1 MRSTR
6 SSKFGTVHI
15 DSTVHID
22 NHRTEH
28 ADTTVR
34 SDRTLRT
41 GKTSRTARRSAFA
54 TSGRRTTRVSA
65 VLLATAL
72 ALAVTG
78 CGGDDDNDGGSTKPS
93 ARGDGGSTVT
103 LPKLDG
109 ESLEVAAVW
118 TGGEQK
124 NFKKVLAEFEK
135 RTGAKV
141 TFVPAQDPIINFLGS
156 KVAGGQ
162 PPDVALLPQPG
173 AIKQAV
179 DKGWAKPLGAE
190 ATKELAENYSQGWQ
204 DIGKVG
210 GKQYGAYYKA
220 ANKSLIWY
228 NAKVFENAGASEP
241 KSWKDLLSTAQT
253 VYDSG
258 VTPFSVGGADG
269 WTLTD
274 WFENVYL
281 SQAGPEKYDQLAQHK
296 IKWTDPS
303 VKQALTT
310 LAEIWGKKDY
320 VAGGAKGALGTA
332 FPESV
337 TQTFTGGDQPKAGMV
352 YEGDFAQINIAE
364 TKAKIGTDAKV
375 FPFPAV
381 GDTAPV
387 VSGGDAAV
395 ILDDSKAAQALVT
408 FLASPDAATIQAEL
422 GGYLSPN
429 KNVPDSAYPNEVQ
442 RTIAKSLVAAGDDF
456 RFDMS
461 DQAPQAFG
469 GTPGKGEWKEL
480 QDFLSNPKDVARAQQ
495 KLEAAAAKAYGGKG

>member
-1 MRSTR
+1 MHSR
-6 SSKFGTVHI
+6 SSTFRT
-15 DSTVHID
+15 
-22 NHRTEH
+22 HR
-28 ADTTVR
+28 AVTT
-34 SDRTLRT
+34 L
-41 GKTSRTARRSAFA
+41 AA
-54 TSGRRTTRVSA
+54 
-65 VLLATAL
+65 LLAGAL
-72 ALAVTG
+72 ALSACSG
-78 CGGDDDNDGGSTKPS
+78 SDDDKKDN
-93 ARGDGGSTVT
+93 GDKSSGATASTVT

-109 ESLEVAAVW
+109 AKLEVAAVW
-118 TGGEQK
+118 TGAEQA

-135 RTGAKV
+135 RTGATV

-156 KVAGGQ
+156 KIAGGQ
-162 PPDVALLPQPG
+162 PPDIALLPQPG

-179 DKGWAKPLGAE
+179 DKGWAKPLNA
-190 ATKELAENYSQGWQ
+190 AVQAELAKNYAQGWQ

-210 GKQYGAYYKA
+210 GKQYGVYYKA

-228 NAKVFENAGASEP
+228 NAEVFENAGAQEP
-241 KSWKDLLSTAQT
+241 KTWKDLLTAAQA

-258 VTPFSVGGADG
+258 VTPFSVAGADG
-269 WTLTD
+269 WPLTD

-310 LAEIWGKKDY
+310 LAQIWGKQDY
-320 VAGGAKGALGTA
+320 LAGGQKGALQTE

-337 TQTFTGGDQPKAGMV
+337 TQTFTGGDQPKSAMV
-352 YEGDFAQINIAE
+352 YEGDFVQVNIGE
-364 TKAKIGTDAKV
+364 TEAKVGTDAKV

-381 GDTAPV
+381 GEKAPV

-395 ILDDSKAAQALVT
+395 ILKDSKAAQALAT
-408 FLASPDAATIQAEL
+408 FLASPDAATIQAKL

-429 KNVPDSAYPNEVQ
+429 KNVPVSAYPNAVQ
-442 RTIAKSLVAAGDDF
+442 QKIAKALIASGDDF

-469 GTPGKGEWKEL
+469 GTPGKGEWKDL
-480 QDFLSNPKDVARAQQ
+480 QDFLKNPGDVAGAQA
-495 KLEAAAAKAYGGKG
+495 KLEKDAAAAYGNGG

>member
-1 MRSTR
+1 M
-6 SSKFGTVHI
+6 
-15 DSTVHID
+15 
-22 NHRTEH
+22 
-28 ADTTVR
+28 A
-34 SDRTLRT
+34 
-41 GKTSRTARRSAFA
+41 
-54 TSGRRTTRVSA
+54 A
-65 VLLATAL
+65 VAAGVL
-72 ALAVTG
+72 ALSLTA
-78 CGGDDDNDGGSTKPS
+78 CGGDDDSGDDDKDGGTE
-93 ARGDGGSTVT
+93 GTGTTVT

-109 ESLEVAAVW
+109 ASLEVAAVW
-118 TGGEQK
+118 TGAEQA

-156 KVAGGQ
+156 KIAGGA

-204 DIGKVG
+204 DIGKVD
-210 GKQYGAYYKA
+210 GKQYGVYYKA

-228 NAKVFENAGASEP
+228 NTQVFENAGASEP
-241 KSWKDLLSTAQT
+241 KTWDELLTTAQT

-258 VTPFSVGGADG
+258 VTPFSVGGAEG

-281 SQAGPEKYDQLAQHK
+281 SQAGPEKYDQLARHE

-303 VKQALTT
+303 VKEALTT

-320 VAGGAKGALGTA
+320 VAGGARGALQTD
-332 FPESV
+332 FPNSV

-352 YEGDFAQINIAE
+352 YEGDFAQVNIVQAGAE
-364 TKAKIGTDAKV
+364 VGTDAKV

-395 ILDDSKAAQALVT
+395 ILEDSEAAQALVT
-408 FLASPDAATIQAEL
+408 FLASPDAAGIQAKL

-429 KNVPDSAYPNEVQ
+429 RNVPNSAYPNAVQ
-442 RTIAKSLVAAGDDF
+442 QKMAKALIDAGDDF

-469 GTPGKGEWKEL
+469 GTPGKGEWKAL
-480 QDFLSNPKDVARAQQ
+480 QDFLRNPKDVAGTQA
-495 KLEAAAAKAYGGKG
+495 KLEADAAAAYGN

>member
-1 MRSTR
+1 MRSTN
-6 SSKFGTVHI
+6 S
-15 DSTVHID
+15 
-22 NHRTEH
+22 
-28 ADTTVR
+28 
-34 SDRTLRT
+34 
-41 GKTSRTARRSAFA
+41 
-54 TSGRRTTRVSA
+54 TTRTRRAVRAAA
-65 VLLATAL
+65 VLAAGAL
-72 ALAVTG
+72 ALSLTACG
-78 CGGDDDNDGGSTKPS
+78 GGDDDKKTGSDESGKASGGGAET
-93 ARGDGGSTVT
+93 GSTVT

-109 ESLEVAAVW
+109 TTLEVAAVW
-118 TGGEQK
+118 TGAEQA
-124 NFKKVLAEFEK
+124 NFKKVLAEFSR

-156 KVAGGQ
+156 KIAGGQ

-179 DKGWAKPLGAE
+179 EKKWAKPVGAE
-190 ATKELAENYSQGWQ
+190 AQAQLSKNYSQGWQ
-204 DIGKVG
+204 DIGKVD
-210 GKQYGAYYKA
+210 GKQYGVYYKA

-228 NAKVFENAGASEP
+228 NAKALENAGASEP
-241 KSWKDLLSTAQT
+241 KTWKDLLSTAQQ

-310 LAEIWGKKDY
+310 LAQIWSKKDY
-320 VAGGAKGALGTA
+320 LAGGPDGALQTE
-332 FPESV
+332 FPASV
-337 TQTFTGGDQPKAGMV
+337 TQTFTGGDQPKAAMV
-352 YEGDFAQINIAE
+352 YEGDFAQVNIGE
-364 TKAKIGTDAKV
+364 TKAKVGTDAKV

-381 GDTAPV
+381 GASAPV

-395 ILDDSKAAQALVT
+395 ILKDSKAAQALVT
-408 FLASPDAATIQAEL
+408 FLASPDAATIQAKL

-429 KNVPDSAYPNEVQ
+429 KNVPESAYPNEVQ
-442 RTIAKSLVAAGDDF
+442 RTIAKALIASGDDF

-469 GTPGKGEWKEL
+469 GTPGKGEWKDL
-480 QDFLSNPKDVARAQQ
+480 QDFLKNPSDVAGTQA
-495 KLEAAAAKAYGGKG
+495 KLEKDAAAAYGGGS

>member
-1 MRSTR
+1 MHS
-6 SSKFGTVHI
+6 
-15 DSTVHID
+15 
-22 NHRTEH
+22 N
-28 ADTTVR
+28 
-34 SDRTLRT
+34 LRV
-41 GKTSRTARRSAFA
+41 RRSPSHSTHRSPRAA
-54 TSGRRTTRVSA
+54 QARGKRRAAQAAAAA
-65 VLLATAL
+65 VIAGALTLTA
-72 ALAVTG
+72 
-78 CGGDDDNDGGSTKPS
+78 CGGDGNDKSGGGKESS
-93 ARGDGGSTVT
+93 SSSGGGAVS

-109 ESLEVAAVW
+109 ASLEVAAVW
-118 TGGEQK
+118 TGPEQA

-156 KVAGGQ
+156 KIAGGA
-162 PPDVALLPQPG
+162 PPDVAMLPQVG

-179 DKGWAKPLGAE
+179 EKKWAKPVGPDAQ
-190 ATKELAENYSQGWQ
+190 AQLAKNYSQGWQ
-204 DIGKVG
+204 DLGKVD
-210 GKQYGAYYKA
+210 GKQYGVYFKA
-220 ANKSLIWY
+220 ANKSLVWY
-228 NAKVFENAGASEP
+228 NAKVFENAGAKEP
-241 KSWKDLLSTAQT
+241 ATWKDFLTVAQT

-258 VTPFSVGGADG
+258 VTPVSVGGADG

-303 VKQALTT
+303 VKDALTT
-310 LAEIWGKKDY
+310 LAQLWGNKNY
-320 VAGGAKGALGTA
+320 IAGGPDGALQTE
-332 FPESV
+332 FPASV

-352 YEGDFAQINIAE
+352 FEGDFVGVNIAE

-381 GDTAPV
+381 GDKAPV

-395 ILDDSKAAQALVT
+395 LLKESKAGQALLT
-408 FLASPDAATIQAEL
+408 FLASPDAATIWAKQ

-429 KNVPDSAYPNEVQ
+429 NNVDNSAYPNAVQ
-442 RTIAKSLVAAGDDF
+442 QSMAKALIAAGDDF

-469 GTPGKGEWKEL
+469 GTPGKGEWKDL
-480 QDFLSNPKDVARAQQ
+480 QDFLKNPKDVAGTQA
-495 KLEAAAAKAYGGKG
+495 KLESDAAAAYKG

>member
-1 MRSTR
+1 MRTSSTTRTR
-6 SSKFGTVHI
+6 SAAK
-15 DSTVHID
+15 
-22 NHRTEH
+22 
-28 ADTTVR
+28 
-34 SDRTLRT
+34 
-41 GKTSRTARRSAFA
+41 
-54 TSGRRTTRVSA
+54 RTTRA
-65 VLLATAL
+65 AAALAAGAL
-72 ALAVTG
+72 ALSLTA
-78 CGGDDDNDGGSTKPS
+78 CGGDDDGGGSDEGSQGSGDKKP
-93 ARGDGGSTVT
+93 ATLA

-109 ESLEVAAVW
+109 ETLEVAAVW
-118 TGGEQK
+118 TGAEQE

-156 KVAGGQ
+156 KIAGGA
-162 PPDVALLPQPG
+162 PPDVAMLPQPG

-190 ATKELAENYSQGWQ
+190 ATKELTKNYSQGWQ
-204 DIGKVG
+204 DIGKVD
-210 GKQYGAYYKA
+210 GKPYGVYYKA

-228 NAKVFENAGASEP
+228 NAQVFENAGAAEP
-241 KSWKDLLSTAQT
+241 KTWDELLTAAQT

-281 SQAGPEKYDQLAQHK
+281 SQAGPEKYDQLAKHE

-303 VKQALTT
+303 VKEALTT
-310 LAEIWGKKDY
+310 LAQIWGKKDY
-320 VAGGAKGALGTA
+320 VAGGASGALQTE
-332 FPESV
+332 FPASV

-352 YEGDFAQINIAE
+352 YEGDFVQVNIGE
-364 TKAKIGTDAKV
+364 TDAKVGTDAKV
-375 FPFPAV
+375 FPFPSV

-395 ILDDSKAAQALVT
+395 ILKDSKAAQALAT
-408 FLASPDAATIQAEL
+408 FLASPDSAAIQAKL
-422 GGYLSPN
+422 GGFLSPN
-429 KNVPDSAYPNEVQ
+429 KAVDTDAYPNEVQ
-442 RTIAKSLVAAGDDF
+442 KKMADALIAAGDDF

-469 GTPGKGEWKEL
+469 GTPGKGEWKAL
-480 QDFLSNPKDVARAQQ
+480 QDFLKNPADVAGAQA
-495 KLEAAAAKAYGGKG
+495 KLEADAAAAYGG

>member
-1 MRSTR
+1 MRR
-6 SSKFGTVHI
+6 
-15 DSTVHID
+15 
-22 NHRTEH
+22 
-28 ADTTVR
+28 
-34 SDRTLRT
+34 
-41 GKTSRTARRSAFA
+41 TSRTIRIHRSPGTPTKTPTPRTRRAARTSA
-54 TSGRRTTRVSA
+54 A
-65 VLLATAL
+65 VVAGV
-72 ALAVTG
+72 LAVSLTA
-78 CGGDDDNDGGSTKPS
+78 CGGSDDNGTDDGP
-93 ARGDGGSTVT
+93 DGTADETAATVT
-103 LPKLDG
+103 LPRLDG

-118 TGGEQK
+118 TGTEQA

-141 TFVPAQDPIINFLGS
+141 TFVPAQDPIVNFLGS
-156 KVAGGQ
+156 KIAGGA

-179 DKGWAKPLGAE
+179 EKNWAKPLGAE

-204 DIGKVG
+204 DIGTVD
-210 GKQYGAYYKA
+210 GKQYGVYYKA

-228 NAKVFENAGASEP
+228 NAQVFENAGASEP
-241 KSWKDLLSTAQT
+241 KTWDELLTAAQT

-281 SQAGPEKYDQLAQHK
+281 SQAGPEKYDRLAAHE

-303 VKQALTT
+303 VKEALTT
-310 LAEIWGKKDY
+310 LAEVWGKPDY
-320 VAGGAKGALGTA
+320 VAGGPGGALQTE
-332 FPESV
+332 FPASV

-352 YEGDFAQINIAE
+352 YEGDFVQVNIGE
-364 TKAKIGTDAKV
+364 TEAKVGTDAKV

-381 GDTAPV
+381 GDSPPV

-395 ILDDSKAAQALVT
+395 ILKDSKASQALAT
-408 FLASPDAATIQAEL
+408 FLASPDAAGIQAKL

-429 KNVPDSAYPNEVQ
+429 RNVPNSAYPNAVQ
-442 RTIAKSLVAAGDDF
+442 QKMAKALVDAGDDF

-469 GTPGKGEWKEL
+469 GTPGKGEWKAL
-480 QDFLSNPKDVARAQQ
+480 QDFLKNPKDIAGTQA
-495 KLEAAAAKAYGGKG
+495 KLEADAAAAYGD